1 MLVCPEEGLVEQEE
15 DSDLKKHVLSP
26 QLVNAISSSAKVL
39 WTNSHNQ
46 EGLLG
51 RSDARL
57 QTAVGMPVAVD
68 GNGNMCVVVM
78 FSPNQ
83 IQKSDDAMEYL
94 QSISQSAT
102 STSIP
107 CLMPVFSDMQAVIP
121 ASQRQQNLLTN
132 SDGGATSIVNHNDPN
147 ASVHDVSFIK
157 TKGTVILFSAILCS
171 LCFVTDRR
179 VSCPQGQL
187 WNPQASCFCGVGRGS
202 AIYR

>member
-1 MLVCPEEGLVEQEE
+1 MRFVQLYTSKSYEDRRSMLVSPEEQVEEEE

-39 WTNSHNQ
+39 WTNSHEQ

-51 RSDARL
+51 KSDVRL

-83 IQKSDDAMEYL
+83 IQNTDDAMDYL

-107 CLMPVFSDMQAVIP
+107 CLMPVFSNMQAVLP
-121 ASQRQQNLLTN
+121 DQRQQRLLTN
-132 SDGGATSIVNHNDPN
+132 TPAN
-147 ASVHDVSFIK
+147 ASMATINEVSQSTMRALSSFPHRF
-157 TKGTVILFSAILCS
+157 TH
-171 LCFVTDRR
+171 
-179 VSCPQGQL
+179 
-187 WNPQASCFCGVGRGS
+187 
-202 AIYR
+202 